1 MPVYDNDG
9 NLTQEREYG
18 PDGRA
23 KRDIDYGHAG
33 HHPNLPS
40 PHYHDWNWDTGV
52 PTRGDA
58 YAPFDWGQ
66 AALGT
71 GLVVVCV
78 IGIILV
84 AADDAT
90 GVGVADN
97 FLYGPLGVG
106 VSQGLS
112 MVGG

>member
-1 MPVYDNDG
+1 M
-9 NLTQEREYG
+9 
-18 PDGRA
+18 
-23 KRDIDYGHAG
+23 
-33 HHPNLPS
+33 
-40 PHYHDWNWDTGV
+40 
-52 PTRGDA
+52 
-58 YAPFDWGQ
+58 
-66 AALGT
+66 
-71 GLVVVCV
+71 VVCV

-84 AADDAT
+84 AADDVT